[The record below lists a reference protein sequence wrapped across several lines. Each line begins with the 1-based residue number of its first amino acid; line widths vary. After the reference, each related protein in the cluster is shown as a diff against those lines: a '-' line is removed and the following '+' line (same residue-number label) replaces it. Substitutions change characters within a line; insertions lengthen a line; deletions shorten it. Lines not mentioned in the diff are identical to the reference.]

1 MQIHAVDSYS
11 TMQCFFYLREGGNYT
26 VVLTTNQEE
35 HTLRTKDIRLN
46 ALKIY
51 EKGKHFYLTLGLKND

>member
-1 MQIHAVDSYS
+1 MQLIRIPSCSV
-11 TMQCFFYLREGGNYT
+11 FYLREGGNYT

-35 HTLRTKDIRLN
+35 HTLRTTKDIRLN

-51 EKGKHFYLTLGLKND
+51 EKGKQFYLTPGLKND